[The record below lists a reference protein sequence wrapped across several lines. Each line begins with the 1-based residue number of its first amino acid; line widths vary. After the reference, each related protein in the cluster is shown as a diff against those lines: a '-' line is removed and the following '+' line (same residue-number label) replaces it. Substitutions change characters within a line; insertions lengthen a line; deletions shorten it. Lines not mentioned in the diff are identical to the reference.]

1 MAHSWGLYRELRMHL
16 YIKPLPFLEKRT
28 DTSSD
33 KRIEFT
39 ILHNILYITIYIK
52 EQSKTIRSSAF
63 SLGL

>member
-39 ILHNILYITIYIK
+39 ILHNILH
-52 EQSKTIRSSAF
+52 
-63 SLGL
+63 LLM